1 MRCPED
7 NTELKLWQEKGIQ
20 VSYCP
25 QCRGVWMHQGELE
38 RLIERAMEDM
48 GGGQAGPAGYRGGS
62 DYQGGPGGYGNEQGG
77 YENRGEPGGYAG
89 GPDRYP
95 GGPRGRDSRDF
106 EGGGSYGPDGG
117 TWGGRGGPQDMDRGP
132 GSYGGPDEGYG
143 QGPDGPRGG
152 SILDIFKSLAD
163 QIRSGR

>member
-20 VSYCP
+20 ISYCP

-38 RLIERAMEDM
+38 RVVERAMEDR
-48 GGGQAGPAGYRGGS
+48 GGGQGEPGGYGGGS
-62 DYQGGPGGYGNEQGG
+62 DYRRDPGNYRDERGG
-77 YENRGEPGGYAG
+77 YENRGGPGGYAG
-89 GPDRYP
+89 DSGGYP
-95 GGPRGRDSRDF
+95 GGPRGRDGRDF
-106 EGGGSYGPDGG
+106 EEGGSYGPDGG
-117 TWGGRGGPQDMDRGP
+117 AWGGRGGPGDMDRGP
-132 GSYGGPDEGYG
+132 GDGGYG
-143 QGPDGPRGG
+143 QGPDWSRGG